1 MGREDHTSS
10 RHGRGR
16 IYLEV
21 SIYTFTG
28 NHCFDRTSRD
38 TGLTFIPPSI
48 VELNSLGVIS
58 ESAQRPFKRV
68 QTAPP
73 AVFSSS
79 HRSLFSQRV
88 PPARTRSPG
97 FMIFLANN
105 EIKTLPPE
113 FFKLSN
119 LTVLSLRAHLP
130 LFAPFRRIY

>member
-1 MGREDHTSS
+1 MDV
-10 RHGRGR
+10 
-16 IYLEV
+16 EV
-21 SIYTFTG
+21 CDSAPFLPVNITLTEL
-28 NHCFDRTSRD
+28 SRD
-38 TGLTFIPPSI
+38 AGLTFVPPSV

-58 ESAQRPFKRV
+58 ESVQRPFKRV

-79 HRSLFSQRV
+79 HRSFLSQRI
-88 PPARTRSPG
+88 PPVRTRSQG

-119 LTVLSLRAHLP
+119 LTVLSLRTYLP
-130 LFAPFRRIY
+130 FDLRHFAACTDTIEGRKQQP